1 VGSYAERMRVA
12 AWRGIPSSVC
22 RVLIGLLI
30 LVGSESYSEKALWVV
45 SRTAWTLL
53 LDASSAGCEL

>member
-1 VGSYAERMRVA
+1 M
-12 AWRGIPSSVC
+12 PSSVC

-30 LVGSESYSEKALWVV
+30 FPGSESYSEKALRVV

-53 LDASSAGCEL
+53 LDASSVECEL